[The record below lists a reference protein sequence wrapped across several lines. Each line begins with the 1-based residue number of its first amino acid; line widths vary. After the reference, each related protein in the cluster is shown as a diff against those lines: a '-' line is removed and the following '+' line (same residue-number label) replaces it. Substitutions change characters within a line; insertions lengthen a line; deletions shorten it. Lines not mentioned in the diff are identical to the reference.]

1 MLGRQAGKLTNAHV
15 NKYNIMF
22 NDMKELHFHLI
33 GWFSNIKHL
42 QVFLARIYLEIKQN
56 KIVYINL
63 AIKLNR

>member
-1 MLGRQAGKLTNAHV
+1 
-15 NKYNIMF
+15 MF

-56 KIVYINL
+56 KI
-63 AIKLNR
+63 K